1 MMCIDTFSS
10 LQLTTMCACN
20 YAARVPAM
28 INGRWCRALNMKRQR
43 PIGGDVRR
51 GERMSE
57 TKCIKNRS
65 RVVAGGKKIKIGA
78 LR

>member
-1 MMCIDTFSS
+1 
-10 LQLTTMCACN
+10 
-20 YAARVPAM
+20 M